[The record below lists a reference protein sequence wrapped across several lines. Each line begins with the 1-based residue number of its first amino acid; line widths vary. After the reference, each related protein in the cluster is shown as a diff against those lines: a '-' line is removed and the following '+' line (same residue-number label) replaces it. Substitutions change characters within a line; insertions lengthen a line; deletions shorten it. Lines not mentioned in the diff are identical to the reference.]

1 MQCLIVA
8 AGQGTRLRG
17 IASLKPLAEVW
28 DVPLIVR
35 IIESA
40 LAGGGSEFVV
50 VTGYEGDRL
59 EAFLAKLAA
68 ERGVRIT
75 CVRNPDWM
83 GSNGLSVVA
92 ARPALGDKFVLLM
105 SDHLF
110 DPTILA
116 DLIAHGAEM
125 DGVTLAVDRRLDN
138 PLVDMEDVTR
148 VQTDAEGRIVR
159 IGKMIEPYDVFD
171 TGIFLASQGLLS
183 AIEAADAAGEGSGIS
198 SGMQR
203 LAAQGLART
212 FDIGDRFWL
221 DVDDPTAYGHAVR
234 ETAQLVRT

>member
-1 MQCLIVA
+1 M
-8 AGQGTRLRG
+8 
-17 IASLKPLAEVW
+17 AEVRG
-28 DVPLIVR
+28 VPLIVR
-35 IIESA
+35 IMQSA
-40 LAGGGSEFVV
+40 LEGGGSEFVV

-59 EAFLAKLAA
+59 ERFLKAFAA

-75 CVRNPDWM
+75 CVRNHDWM

-92 ARPALGDKFVLLM
+92 ARPALDDRFVLLM

-110 DPTILA
+110 DPTILS
-116 DLIAHGAEM
+116 DLISHGAQTK
-125 DGVTLAVDRRLDN
+125 GVTLAVDRRLEN

-148 VQTDAEGRIVR
+148 VQTEADGRIIR
-159 IGKMIEPYDVFD
+159 IGKMIDGYDAYD
-171 TGIFLASQGLLS
+171 TGIFLASPDLMT
-183 AIEAADAAGEGSGIS
+183 AIADADAAGEGTGIS

-203 LAAQGLART
+203 LAAQGLATT

-221 DVDDPTAYGHAVR
+221 DVDDATAYGHAVR